1 MADGT
6 INIDVLL
13 HKERFL
19 PDYES
24 IKKLLVS
31 LGEGTGDKMDE
42 DFSSNADGMTK
53 KAQSAHS
60 KIKDELSKA
69 IEQVLKADTSDFDEK
84 MSRADRKKRKFKN
97 PIKQKFEANFNEF
110 NRGIKHATEEVD
122 SFKRHTSSIKGVLAG
137 TFAGNLITNGFY
149 ALINGLKAATKA
161 GMEFDK
167 EQDTMKTVW
176 TALTTEAPKDGK
188 ALIDYINNVS
198 QHSIYAADTIN
209 EMAQSFYHVHSS
221 VKETKDWTK
230 SFVALGSTLHLSNE
244 KLAET
249 GEQFA
254 KIVAGGKTSAEDMAV
269 MIQRFPMFGE
279 ALQKS
284 TGKSMEQLYA
294 LSAKGKLTASEF
306 TDAISYLG
314 KKYKSGTAEALTS
327 FQGMTMYMQS
337 RWQVLTGKIMGSSFN
352 LTKGAAK
359 DLRDLLSDDMMTKYA
374 KLVSNAISTVTEGV
388 ANVVHYIDDHK
399 DSIIDI
405 FGSIGQIA
413 GLVGKG
419 AWDEITGLFKSIPG
433 VHSGGIEGVAE
444 GLKEIAKHREAVE
457 GVGKALVTYFVAKKI
472 YGTAKTIWDI
482 YKGIKGI
489 ASIPVNGIKKVMDAV
504 LSSSAA
510 SFSVKDAGAL
520 TRGERFGTTAGKSG
534 ILSGMVS
541 KLMPKNLAPKM
552 LEFGKGVG
560 GKLVAG
566 LGVALSAFDLFKAF
580 NTKDKSKKAESAGKG
595 IGGLLGAGIGFALG
609 GPAGMAIGNIIGSL
623 AGGWAVK
630 ATKKFSSGWNAWAK
644 GYKPHG
650 IIATVAFDTHEALFK
665 LNNFTAKVEK
675 KHPKIAPVIRI
686 ADGTIKALWHA
697 IEFPMKSFTTAFG
710 LAGTEASDLFSGRF
724 DKMWPDFV
732 KTSKSFLG
740 SVVDDAKNVWDTIT
754 GNRHT
759 ESKPKSKGG
768 KGSSKGK
775 TSTEEA
781 IEDVATVHVSKKD
794 IANVKA
800 MIPVMKD
807 YEDALGNLKSFLKK
821 HDPTT
826 DLKAMNKRLKGSVDG
841 WDKLSKPIKKIG
853 SAFKSLNSFAKEMKS
868 DPFSKLNKDLPKLDK
883 TLKNNKIGSSLK
895 KLKSDLKKNDPSKE
909 LKKIS
914 KEIKGDAKDW
924 NKLSKPIA
932 TLAKSFKTLA
942 KSMKSIEK
950 DKGLSKLN
958 KDLDNLEKTAKKT
971 KFGTEIK
978 KQIDVANKAVGN
990 TGFIK
995 VFHTMTNSIV
1005 SDLKRFKSNFKR
1017 DWENLWKEAA
1027 SDEKKNNNKIEDDYS
1042 DSTKKLLKLEDSFS
1056 NSFKKT
1062 FKSLGNSLRS
1072 IWKSVWKDISDLS
1085 NSGMHKTAGYIN
1097 IGIQGIDY
1105 VLGKFGGSPAT
1116 IAPIKFAS
1124 GTGLLENGRLTRGTL
1139 AMLNDGNDS
1148 PETGNVERVIKA
1160 DGRSYEPA
1168 GNNVMHYLEAGDA
1181 VLNASENKMF
1191 KMSGLTHFAE
1201 GTGIFN
1207 SALFKGVNGGYQQLI
1222 ELAERLSS
1230 NVNKSFSA
1238 LFTDEP
1244 KIKGNVPKAFE
1255 SIFKKQTDKQGQ
1267 KWWATVWDVINQA
1280 IGGAS
1285 GDATGLLKA
1294 VEKYGTGKP
1303 YVWGATGP
1311 NSFDC
1316 SGLVMYALK
1325 QAFGISYPHFSGS
1338 QIAKT
1343 QHISASEAKPG
1354 DLLGNDE
1361 HIGVYMGNGYYW
1373 SAMSPSSHPNIG
1385 KSPVSTFPGTPIWGR
1400 VRGLKVED
1408 DKKKD
1413 TKADKGLTG
1422 LVKKELGSGV
1432 FDFIK
1437 KHLAPLVEDD
1447 SGVGTASG
1455 GTVTSD
1461 LIKRAAQI
1469 AGVSVSAS
1477 DMKHIQNVVQHE
1489 SGGNSKVVNNWDSN
1503 AKAGHPSKGIL
1514 QFIDSTFRHYA
1525 MPGHGNIL
1533 SALDQLVAMFNDT
1546 TWRSDLT
1553 LGGWG
1558 PTGAVRH
1565 ANGGWGQWGK
1575 LNIFN
1580 EVPGEPE
1587 VAINPSR
1594 DSADSLIMETIA
1606 ERLQKSPNGKLARA
1620 LSTINHVSEQAHQFA
1635 GKAIANVQNSANN
1648 NNGAM
1653 AATDGGNIKIVTN
1666 LDGKT
1671 IADATYPI
1679 NQARQARQIN
1689 LETKKK
1695 GGFH

>member
-31 LGEGTGDKMDE
+31 LGKGTGDKMDE

-60 KIKDELSKA
+60 KIKDELSKT
-69 IEQVLKADTSDFDEK
+69 IEQVLNLDDKEFNGKVSDV
-84 MSRADRKKRKFKN
+84 KRKTHFFKN
-97 PIKQKFEANFNEF
+97 PIKQKFEADFSSF
-110 NRGIKHATEEVD
+110 NRGINDALSEIKELREKAGG
-122 SFKRHTSSIKGVLAG
+122 IKGILKDSAIGSFIGNTLANG
-137 TFAGNLITNGFY
+137 VSSVTDELTGLVGEAAQASDSMDKFKSTMKLGGFGEKEINATSKEVKKYADETVYELSDVSNTTAQLAANGVKGYMGLTEAAGNLN
-149 ALINGLKAATKA
+149 AQA
-161 GMEFDK
+161 GGNA
-167 EQDTMKTVW
+167 DTFKSVAMMLTQ
-176 TALTTEAPKDGK
+176 TAGAGKLTTENWNQLADAIPGASGK
-188 ALIDYINNVS
+188 LQEAMKKNGAFTGNFRDAMAEGQITSDEFNKAIS
-198 QHSIYAADTIN
+198 Q
-209 EMAQSFYHVHSS
+209 
-221 VKETKDWTK
+221 
-230 SFVALGSTLHLSNE
+230 LGSND
-244 KLAET
+244 
-249 GEQFA
+249 G
-254 KIVAGGKTSAEDMAV
+254 AV
-269 MIQRFPMFGE
+269 K
-279 ALQKS
+279 AAKS
-284 TGKSMEQLYA
+284 TSTFEGAFGSMQ
-294 LSAKGKLTASEF
+294 
-306 TDAISYLG
+306 
-314 KKYKSGTAEALTS
+314 
-327 FQGMTMYMQS
+327 
-337 RWQVLTGKIMGSSFN
+337 
-352 LTKGAAK
+352 
-359 DLRDLLSDDMMTKYA
+359 
-374 KLVSNAISTVTEGV
+374 
-388 ANVVHYIDDHK
+388 ANVVSGIKDIIDHIGKSKMTGIVNMLSDSLNGVFGLIMDGLDYLSGHK
-399 DSIIDI
+399 DDLK
-405 FGSIGQIA
+405 SIGDSVWNIVKA
-413 GLVGKG
+413 LGKG
-419 AWDEITGLFKSIPG
+419 AWDGITGFFKLIPNVKG
-433 VHSGGIEGVAE
+433 DGIEAISN
-444 GLKEIAKHREAVE
+444 GLKEISKHRGAVE
-457 GVGKALVTYFVAKKI
+457 DVGKALVTYFVAKKLFS
-472 YGTAKTIWDI
+472 TAQTIWSI
-482 YKGIKGI
+482 ASAIKSI

-504 LSSSAA
+504 LSSSTA

-520 TRGERFGTTAGKSG
+520 TRGERFGTTAGESG
-534 ILSGMVS
+534 ILSGMAS

-552 LEFGKGVG
+552 LEFGKGIG

-609 GPAGMAIGNIIGSL
+609 GPAGMAIGNVIGSL

-650 IIATVAFDTHEALFK
+650 IIATVAFDTREALFK

-697 IEFPMKSFTTAFG
+697 IEFPMKTFTTSFS
-710 LAGTEASDLFSGRF
+710 LAGKEASDLFSGRF

-759 ESKPKSKGG
+759 DSKPKSKGG

-1042 DSTKKLLKLEDSFS
+1042 DSTKKLLKLEGSFS
-1056 NSFKKT
+1056 NSFEKT

-1097 IGIQGIDY
+1097 SGIQGIDY

-1124 GTGLLENGRLTRGTL
+1124 GTGLVENGRLTRGTL

-1168 GNNVMHYLEAGDA
+1168 GNNVMRYLEAGDA

-1230 NVNKSFSA
+1230 NVNKSFAA
-1238 LFTDEP
+1238 LFTGEP
-1244 KIKGNVPKAFE
+1244 KVKGDVPKAFE

-1325 QAFGISYPHFSGS
+1325 QAFGISYPHFSGD

-1343 QHISASEAKPG
+1343 QHISASQARPG

-1432 FDFIK
+1432 FSFIK

>member
-24 IKKLLVS
+24 IKNLLVS
-31 LGEGTGDKMDE
+31 LGKGTGDKMDK
-42 DFSSNADGMTK
+42 DFSSNADDMTK
-53 KAQSAHS
+53 KAQSAHN
-60 KIKDELSKA
+60 KIKDELSKT

-84 MSRADRKKRKFKN
+84 MSRADRTKRKFKN

-110 NRGIKHATEEVD
+110 NRGVKHATEEID
-122 SFKRHTSSIKGVLAG
+122 TFKHHTSNIKGVLAG

-149 ALINGLKAATKA
+149 AIVNGLKAATKA
-161 GMEFDK
+161 GMEFNK
-167 EQDTMKTVW
+167 EQDTMRTVW
-176 TALTTEAPKDGK
+176 KALTTEAPNDGK
-188 ALIDYINNVS
+188 ELVNYINSLS
-198 QHSIYAADTIN
+198 QHSIYAADTIDR
-209 EMAQSFYHVHSS
+209 MAQSFYHVHSN
-221 VKETKDWTK
+221 VKETKDWTD
-230 SFVALGSTLHLSNE
+230 SFVALGSTLHMTNDA
-244 KLAET
+244 LAES

-254 KIVAGGKTSAEDMAV
+254 KIVAGGKASAEDMSV
-269 MIQRFPMFGE
+269 MINRFPMFGE
-279 ALQKS
+279 ALQKA
-284 TGKSMEQLYA
+284 TGKSMKQLYA
-294 LSAKGKLTASEF
+294 MSAAGKLTATQF
-306 TDAISYLG
+306 TEALDYLG
-314 KKYKSGTAEALTS
+314 KKYKGGTAEAMTS

-337 RWQVLTGKIMGSSFN
+337 RWQVLTGKIMDSSFK

-374 KLVSNAISTVTEGV
+374 KLVSNAISTVTKGV
-388 ANVVHYIDDHK
+388 ADVVHYIDDHK

-413 GLVGKG
+413 GLIGKG

-444 GLKEIAKHREAVE
+444 GLKEIAKHREAIE

-552 LEFGKGVG
+552 LEFGKGIG

-609 GPAGMAIGNIIGSL
+609 GPAGMAIGNVIGSL

-630 ATKKFSSGWNAWAK
+630 ATKKFSSGWDAWAK

-650 IIATVAFDTHEALFK
+650 IIATVAFDTREALFK

-686 ADGTIKALWHA
+686 ADGTIKTLWHA

-724 DKMWPDFV
+724 NKMWPDFV

-740 SVVDDAKNVWDTIT
+740 SVVDDAKSVWDTIT

-826 DLKAMNKRLKGSVDG
+826 DLKAMNKRLKSSVDG
-841 WDKLSKPIKKIG
+841 WDKLAKPIKKIG

-909 LKKIS
+909 LKAIS

-932 TLAKSFKTLA
+932 TLSKSFKTLA

-958 KDLDNLEKTAKKT
+958 KDLGNLEKTAKKT

-995 VFHTMTNSIV
+995 VFHNMTNSIV

-1042 DSTKKLLKLEDSFS
+1042 DSTKKLLKLENSFS
-1056 NSFKKT
+1056 SSFEKT

-1097 IGIQGIDY
+1097 SGIQGIDY

-1124 GTGLLENGRLTRGTL
+1124 GTGLLQNGRLTRGTL

-1230 NVNKSFSA
+1230 DVNKSFAA
-1238 LFTDEP
+1238 LFTGEP
-1244 KIKGNVPKAFE
+1244 KIKGDVPKAFE

-1671 IADATYPI
+1671 IADAAYPI